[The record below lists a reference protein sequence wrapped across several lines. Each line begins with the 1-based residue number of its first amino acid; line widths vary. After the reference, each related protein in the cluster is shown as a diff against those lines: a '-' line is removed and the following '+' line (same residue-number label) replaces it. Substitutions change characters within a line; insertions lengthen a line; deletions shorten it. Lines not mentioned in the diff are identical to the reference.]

1 MSDPV
6 GALLAGVL
14 NKTILVSAV
23 VVSMKLFSEGIYL
36 AAAGL
41 VLSLVFLAYISFGEA
56 RLFR

>member
-14 NKTILVSAV
+14 SKTILVSAV

-36 AAAGL
+36 AAVGL